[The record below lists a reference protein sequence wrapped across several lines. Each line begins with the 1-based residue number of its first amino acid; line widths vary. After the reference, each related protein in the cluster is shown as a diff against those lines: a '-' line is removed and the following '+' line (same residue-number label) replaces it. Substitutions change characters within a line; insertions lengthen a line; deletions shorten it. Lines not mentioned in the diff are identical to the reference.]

1 MWMSR
6 RAREPLLSFH
16 RPGHVARL
24 HSKFRTQSGK
34 VAQDL
39 FKCAYIRIN
48 VSAKIMWVPPK
59 VIASAALCR
68 PRHAPLDHLAMERMG
83 NPELT
88 AARAQEMACGHI
100 RAIPPIHWKRR
111 IPEHSRM
118 RIDQAPCTSQ
128 HGLILAWSRAVYFL
142 CWCPTIDLKSNSLAD
157 IQMRCSILIT

>member
-1 MWMSR
+1 MR
-6 RAREPLLSFH
+6 RSHPEC
-16 RPGHVARL
+16 G
-24 HSKFRTQSGK
+24 TQSIK

-39 FKCAYIRIN
+39 LQCVYIGID
-48 VSAKIMWVPPK
+48 VSAEIVRMPPE
-59 VIASAALCR
+59 VIRAAVVCR
-68 PRHAPLDHLAMERMG
+68 HRHAPLDHFAMERMG

-142 CWCPTIDLKSNSLAD
+142 CWCPAKRLNSKSLAD
-157 IQMRCSILIT
+157 IYMRCRILITWKKN

>member
-1 MWMSR
+1 MR
-6 RAREPLLSFH
+6 RSHPEF
-16 RPGHVARL
+16 G
-24 HSKFRTQSGK
+24 TQSIK

-39 FKCAYIRIN
+39 LQCVYIRID
-48 VSAKIMWVPPK
+48 VSAEIVRMPPE
-59 VIASAALCR
+59 VIRAAVVCR
-68 PRHAPLDHLAMERMG
+68 HRHAPLDHFAMERMG

-128 HGLILAWSRAVYFL
+128 HGLILA
-142 CWCPTIDLKSNSLAD
+142 
-157 IQMRCSILIT
+157 RC